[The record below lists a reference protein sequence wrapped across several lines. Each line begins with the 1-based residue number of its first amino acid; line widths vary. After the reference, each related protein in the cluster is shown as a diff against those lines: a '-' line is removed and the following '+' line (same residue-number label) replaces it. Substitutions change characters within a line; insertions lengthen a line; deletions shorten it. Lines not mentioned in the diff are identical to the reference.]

1 MNKLLEPL
9 NDTELAALDL
19 FLLDRIDEDEE
30 TDEADVGLLSVSELD
45 GLFTA
50 LVSGPELA
58 PPSEWLPIVW
68 GDFEPEWE
76 SEEDFE
82 APIGLMMRHMNTI
95 AATLMEAPEEF
106 DPLFLQV
113 EENGETFVIVDDWCE
128 GYMRGVALTTD
139 AWRAGGTDME
149 HMLAPVL
156 AFTSLTHWQG
166 HELASEAEVEQ
177 LSDTIAPNVRA
188 IHAYWLLR
196 RKPEPTPS
204 SSPWGKPRNK
214 H

>member
-9 NDTELAALDL
+9 NTTELAALDL
-19 FLLDRIDEDEE
+19 FLFDRIDDEE
-30 TDEADVGLLSVSELD
+30 DADTSDLGILSVSELD

-50 LVSGPELA
+50 LVSGPALA

-68 GDFEPEWE
+68 GDFEPEWDN
-76 SEEDFE
+76 EEEFE
-82 APIGLMMRHMNTI
+82 ALTGQLMRHMNTI

-106 DPLFLQV
+106 DPLFLQS

-139 AWRAGGTDME
+139 AWRAGGADME
-149 HMLAPVL
+149 HMLHPIL
-156 AFTSLTHWQG
+156 AFSSVTDWQG
-166 HELASEAEVEQ
+166 HELSSEAAIEQ
-177 LSDTIAPNVRA
+177 LSETIAPSVRA

-196 RKPEPTPS
+196 RN
-204 SSPWGKPRNK
+204 G
-214 H
+214 